1 MNRVDVVYSAIL
13 KKGKVLMVKNK
24 KYDNW
29 TLPGGGVE
37 KGETLEQAAKR
48 EVFEET
54 GLTVNIG
61 SLLTVNE
68 AFRQKE
74 NNHVLFFTFF
84 AEVVEGE
91 LAIQDKDGILDAEW
105 KDISFANEKMPYYEG
120 GFEKLLETSI
130 PYTFQ
135 GVQA

>member
-1 MNRVDVVYSAIL
+1 MNRVDVVYSAVL

-24 KYDNW
+24 KYNNW

-37 KGETLEQAAKR
+37 KGETLEQAAQR
-48 EVFEET
+48 EVWEET
-54 GLTVNIG
+54 GLTVKIG

-68 AFRQKE
+68 AFRQNE

-91 LAIQDKDGILDAEW
+91 LAIQDQDGILDADW
-105 KDISFANEKMPYYEG
+105 KDISFANANMPYYEG

-135 GVQA
+135 GIK

>member
-24 KYDNW
+24 KYNNW

-37 KGETLEQAAKR
+37 IGETLEQAAKR
-48 EVFEET
+48 EVWEET
-54 GLTVNIG
+54 GLTVKIG

-74 NNHVLFFTFF
+74 NNHVLFFTFIT
-84 AEVVEGE
+84 EVLEGE
-91 LAIQDKDGILDAEW
+91 LDVQDKDGILDAEW
-105 KDISFANEKMPYYEG
+105 KDFSFANENMPYYEG
-120 GFEKLLETSI
+120 GFEKLLKTSI

>member
-29 TLPGGGVE
+29 TLPGGE
-37 KGETLEQAAKR
+37 WKGETLEQAAKR
-48 EVFEET
+48 EVWEET
-54 GLTVNIG
+54 GLTVQIG

-91 LAIQDKDGILDAEW
+91 LAIQDQDGILDAGW

>member
-54 GLTVNIG
+54 GLTVTIG

-68 AFRQKE
+68 TFRQKE

-135 GVQA
+135 GIQA

>member
-24 KYDNW
+24 KYNNW

-37 KGETLEQAAKR
+37 KGETLEQAAQR
-48 EVFEET
+48 EVWEET
-54 GLTVNIG
+54 GLTVKIG

-74 NNHVLFFTFF
+74 NNHVLFFTFY
-84 AEVVEGE
+84 AEVIEGE
-91 LAIQDKDGILDAEW
+91 LDIQDKDGILDAEW

>member
-29 TLPGGGVE
+29 TLPGGSVE
-37 KGETLEQAAKR
+37 KGETLEQAAVR
-48 EVFEET
+48 EVWEET
-54 GLTVNIG
+54 GLTVKIG

-68 AFRQKE
+68 VFRQKE
-74 NNHVLFFTFF
+74 NNHVLFFTFS

-91 LAIQDKDGILDAEW
+91 VEIQDTGGILEAEW
-105 KDISFANEKMPYYEG
+105 KDLSFANEAMPYYEG
-120 GFEKLLETSI
+120 GFEKLLERSI

-135 GVQA
+135 GVQV

>member
-13 KKGKVLMVKNK
+13 KEGKVLMVKNK
-24 KYDNW
+24 KYNNW

-37 KGETLEQAAKR
+37 IGETLEQAAQR
-48 EVFEET
+48 EVWEET
-54 GLTVNIG
+54 GLTVKIG

-68 AFRQKE
+68 AFRKKE
-74 NNHVLFFTFF
+74 NNHVLFFTFLT
-84 AEVVEGE
+84 EVLEGE
-91 LAIQDKDGILDAEW
+91 LDVQDKDGILDAKW

>member
-1 MNRVDVVYSAIL
+1 MNRVDVVYSVIL
-13 KKGKVLMVKNK
+13 KKGKVLMVKNR

-37 KGETLEQAAKR
+37 KEETLEQAAQR
-48 EVFEET
+48 EVWEET
-54 GLTVNIG
+54 GLTVKIG

-68 AFRQKE
+68 AFRQTE
-74 NNHVLFFTFF
+74 NNHVLFFTFM
-84 AEVVEGE
+84 AEVIEGE
-91 LAIQDKDGILDAEW
+91 VAIQDKGGILEAEW
-105 KDISFANEKMPYYEG
+105 KDLSFANETMPYYEG
-120 GFEKLLETSI
+120 GLEKLLETSI